1 MGIYWKSKKMKVII
15 NADDF
20 GKDEVT
26 TKAIGELIESGAI
39 SSTTIM
45 ANGKCLDECL
55 RIANAH
61 PEVSFG
67 IHLCLSEFASLT
79 KSPILEKYGIT
90 DRNGDFIRLAILKK
104 RYISKELKAALRAEL
119 CAQIEY
125 LQSLGFNLS
134 HADSHQHIHLHYRFA
149 HIFDSVIEQYGFKKV
164 RRCKPHVKNTSP
176 RSVFQNIRKSLVDM
190 IYVNKYIT
198 TNIFQNYDE
207 YVKHPELY
215 VSDTCELMCHP
226 GHSNP
231 RYIAETQMVANKKA
245 LKGNTLISYK
255 QL

>member
-1 MGIYWKSKKMKVII
+1 MKII
-15 NADDF
+15 VNADDF
-20 GKDEVT
+20 GKDEIS
-26 TKAIGELIESGAI
+26 TKEIKRLIECGSI

-45 ANGKCLDECL
+45 ANGTCLEECKKV
-55 RIANAH
+55 ADSH

-67 IHLCLSEFASLT
+67 AHLCLSEFASLT
-79 KSPILEKYGIT
+79 KSPVFHKYGIT
-90 DRNGDFIRLAILKK
+90 DKNGDFIRLAILKK
-104 RYISKELKAALRAEL
+104 WYIPKELKDALRNEL

-125 LQSLGFNLS
+125 LQSLGFCIS
-134 HADSHQHIHLHYRFA
+134 HADSHQHVHLHYRFA
-149 HIFDSVIEQYGFKKV
+149 SIFDSVFEQYGIRKV
-164 RRCKPHVKNTSP
+164 RRCKPYVKVYSI
-176 RSVFQNIRKSLVDM
+176 RSILQNIRKFMVDM